1 MPVFPGLYYGEK
13 EWNIFLFLGVIT
25 FLVGF
30 ILNRTTL
37 KYRDQLFLRE
47 ALLLVPSSWLIASI
61 ISTVIYLL
69 TKTFDNITDAFFE
82 SMAGFTTTGATVVL
96 DLEMVPHAVLF
107 WRSITHWLGG
117 MGIIILFIALMSSL
131 KIGATQLFRAEIPG
145 GIVQKIKP
153 RISQTALVL
162 WITYAGMTVA
172 AILLLWLA
180 GMPFFD
186 ALCHGLLTVAT
197 AGASIKNENIGFYD
211 NNLIYWV
218 ITIFMFLWFK
228 FCPIIWLFKERS
240 LLKLGIMLN
249 SDFI

>member
-1 MPVFPGLYYGEK
+1 
-13 EWNIFLFLGVIT
+13 
-25 FLVGF
+25 
-30 ILNRTTL
+30 
-37 KYRDQLFLRE
+37 
-47 ALLLVPSSWLIASI
+47 
-61 ISTVIYLL
+61 
-69 TKTFDNITDAFFE
+69 
-82 SMAGFTTTGATVVL
+82 MAGFTTTEHSGARL
-96 DLEMVPHAVLF
+96 RSASHAVLF
-107 WRSITHWLGG
+107 WRSLTHWLGG

-218 ITIFMFLWFK
+218 ITIFMFLAGSNFV
-228 FCPIIWLFKERS
+228 LYYSALKERS
-240 LLKLGIMLN
+240 LLKFGIMLN
-249 SDFI
+249 FGFTLRLF